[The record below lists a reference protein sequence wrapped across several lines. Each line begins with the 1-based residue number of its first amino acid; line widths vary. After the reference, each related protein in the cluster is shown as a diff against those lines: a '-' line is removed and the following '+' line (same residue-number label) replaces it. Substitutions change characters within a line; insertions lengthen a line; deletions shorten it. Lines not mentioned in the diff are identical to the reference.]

1 MRDVDGDAEL
11 FDAFEE
17 RDGVERESDFAG
29 GPAAVAVCA
38 VVCESDGSESVLV
51 KFADGV
57 GDEDGVSAFHGL
69 DEAERCLGAACLPVC
84 EVLAEAGFCA
94 DGSQVA
100 GFLHSAV
107 PCEVSVCHG
116 VAGLGG
122 GPAEGVVDFLF
133 LACEE
138 CGEAEC
144 EFGGF
149 HFGEA
154 ECGTAAAWVGH
165 AECFF
170 LSAEIIN

>member
-1 MRDVDGDAEL
+1 MSDIDGDAEL

-17 RDGVERESDFAG
+17 RDGIEGETDFAG
-29 GPAAVAVCA
+29 GTSAVAIGA
-38 VVCESDGSESVLV
+38 VVRESDGAESVFV
-51 KFADGV
+51 EFADGV
-57 GDEDGVSAFHGL
+57 WNEYGVSAFHGL
-69 DEAERCLGAACLPVC
+69 DEAERGFGAAFLPVC
-84 EVLAEAGFCA
+84 EVLAEAGFRA
-94 DGSQVA
+94 DGSQVT
-100 GFLHSAV
+100 GFLHGSV

-116 VAGLGG
+116 VAGLRG

-133 LACEE
+133 LSCEE
-138 CGEAEC
+138 CGEAQS

-154 ECGTAAAWVGH
+154 QGGSAAAWVGH

>member
-1 MRDVDGDAEL
+1 VSDIDGDAEL

-17 RDGVERESDFAG
+17 RDGIEGKSDFAG
-29 GPAAVAVCA
+29 GTSAVAIGA
-38 VVCESDGSESVLV
+38 VVRQSDGAESMFVE
-51 KFADGV
+51 FADGV
-57 GDEDGVSAFHGL
+57 WKEEGVSAFHGL
-69 DEAERCLGAACLPVC
+69 DEAERRFGAAFLPVC

-94 DGSQVA
+94 DGAQVA
-100 GFLHSAV
+100 GFLHGSV
-107 PCEVSVCHG
+107 PCEVSMCHG
-116 VAGLGG
+116 VAGLRG

-133 LACEE
+133 LSSEK
-138 CGEAEC
+138 CGEAQS

-154 ECGTAAAWVGH
+154 ESGSGATRVGH